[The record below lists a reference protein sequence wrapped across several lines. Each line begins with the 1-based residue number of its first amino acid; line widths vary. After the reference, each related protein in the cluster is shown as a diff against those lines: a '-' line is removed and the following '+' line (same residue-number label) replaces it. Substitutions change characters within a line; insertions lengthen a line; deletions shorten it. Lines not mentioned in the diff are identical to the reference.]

1 MKRQWLGRLIIG
13 ILGLLL
19 LPVMAVQAAQAG
31 SQPLVVTMTAEGPL
45 TPVMLEVI
53 GRGIDTAVQKDA
65 ELLVIHLNTP
75 GGSVDLM
82 NKIVQRML
90 ASPVPIVVYVSPRGG
105 MAASAGT
112 LITLAADIAAMAPE
126 TAIGAASPVGS
137 QGEDIQKTLERKE
150 KEILKATARSLAESR
165 GAAAVALAEDTIEN
179 AKAASAHEAL
189 QVGLVDYIAVDLSD
203 LLKQLDGK
211 TVVINGGSETII
223 TRGASL
229 LPVEPTP
236 VEKVLNLLTN
246 PNLVFLLL
254 SIGVQA
260 ILIELSSPGGW
271 VAGFIGAVFLALAVY
286 GLGILPV
293 NYFGLIFLVIAF
305 VLFILDIKAPTHGA
319 LTVAGT
325 ASFIA
330 GALILF
336 NSLRVPG
343 FPGVSVGLV
352 IGTGIITAASFFA
365 IISLAWRAMR
375 IPVSSGREGIAH
387 REGLAMSDLAP
398 KGIVQVAGEQW
409 TAEVLPGAPF
419 IQRGERVR
427 VVEVRGVRLLVEQA
441 GKE

>member
-211 TVVINGGSETII
+211 SVVINGGSETII

>member
-90 ASPVPIVVYVSPRGG
+90 ASPVPIVVYISPRGG

-211 TVVINGGSETII
+211 SVVINGGSETII

-387 REGLAMSDLAP
+387 REGLAMSDLSP